1 VDRLSKIY
9 ASVVPSAIGWIG
21 KFYYRKPEGRCHLQ
35 HGGLERETADRKEK
49 EVNDMDETNSIG
61 EKLEKIEKRLRAI
74 ERRVPKLTEFTKA
87 SLEFQQMRLAL
98 DVAATS
104 KDVEEARQRIAI
116 LKELVK
122 EMREA

>member
-1 VDRLSKIY
+1 LERG
-9 ASVVPSAIGWIG
+9 SVIRWIG
-21 KFYYRKPEGRCHLQ
+21 KV
-35 HGGLERETADRKEK
+35 DRKEK

-87 SLEFQQMRLAL
+87 SFEFQKMRLAL
-98 DVAATS
+98 DLAATS

-122 EMREA
+122 EMEEKA